1 MQIIRNIKKF
11 FLKRFIY
18 PAVCLPILL
27 SAFLIR
33 CNTAN
38 KPAQPQSLP
47 PGDKNNAGL
56 ILPGGFEALTVT
68 DSLGRARHLTV
79 NSNGDI
85 YVKLS
90 YNDMLHGK
98 GGTVA
103 IRDEDNDG
111 KADIV
116 AYFGVNKDEGGLP
129 AGMSIYDG
137 YLYTSTVKYVIRNKL
152 IPGQLLPDPKTDT
165 IFIDEDSNLM
175 HHWHSQKP
183 LAFDHDAHMYIPFGA
198 PDDGGQDIKTVG
210 PAGMPGGK
218 GLDPSPDL
226 EWHAGIWQFDA
237 AKTGQRQK
245 DGVKYATGIRSVL
258 GLSWNDDDNT
268 LYAVM
273 NGIDN
278 FHTRFPKQFS
288 DWQAAVLP
296 AEPLLKVTK
305 GSDFGW
311 PYAYYDHMQ
320 DKNLVQPAYGGDG
333 KTVGRAAKF
342 DKPLMGF
349 PGHWA
354 PMDML
359 FYKGSQFPA
368 RYKQGCFVAFHGS
381 TDRSPYP
388 QAGYIV
394 CFVPFQNGKPTSK
407 WELFADGFAVV
418 DTVYNTSDA
427 VFRPMG
433 LAEGPDGSLYIAESN
448 KGRIWRVMYKG
459 DPAKFGPADMARMD
473 TLAATRTYIK
483 TPDSLKDN
491 SGQGGE
497 MQGHILY
504 GSYCVSCHQRNGK
517 GDNNRYPPLV
527 GSDWVTGDHARLI
540 KVLLNGLQGEIKV
553 SGKTFN
559 GVMPAHGAFLDDHAI
574 ASILTY
580 VKRSFNKET
589 TPVLSEEVRKLRVA
603 TAVGHP

>member
-1 MQIIRNIKKF
+1 
-11 FLKRFIY
+11 LKRFIY
-18 PAVCLPILL
+18 PAVCLPIFL
-27 SAFLIR
+27 SVFLIR
-33 CNTAN
+33 CNTASTST
-38 KPAQPQSLP
+38 QPRPLP

-79 NSNGDI
+79 NGNGDI

-116 AYFGVNKDEGGLP
+116 TYFGANKDEGGLP

-137 YLYTSTVKYVIRNKL
+137 YLYTSTVRYVIRNKL
-152 IPGQLLPDPKTDT
+152 IPGQLLPDPRTDT

-183 LAFDHDAHMYIPFGA
+183 LAFDHDGHMYIPFGA

-210 PAGMPGGK
+210 PAGMPGGV

-237 AKTGQRQK
+237 AKPGQRQK

-258 GLSWNDDDNT
+258 GLAWNDDDNT

-278 FHTRFPKQFS
+278 FHTRFPKSFS

-320 DKNLVQPAYGGDG
+320 DKNFVQPAYGGDG

-394 CFVPFQNGKPTSK
+394 CFVPFQNGKPTGK

-459 DPAKFGPADMARMD
+459 DPARFGAADMARLD

-589 TPVLSEEVRKLRVA
+589 KPVLSEEVRKIRVA
-603 TAVGHP
+603 AAVGHP